1 VDWWLLLLRV
11 VHVGS
16 AMVWF
21 GGAIIGGFFLAPTA
35 AALGDS
41 AQPFMDHLM
50 RRRRMGILFPVVA
63 ALTVVAGAALYW
75 RDSGG
80 LQPAWIMSS
89 TGLAF
94 TVGGAAAIASFALGF
109 VLVAPSVME
118 QTAVRNELAASGAAP
133 SADQLARLEHADHLM
148 RLATRVDLPL
158 ILLAG
163 LTMATA
169 RYL

>member
-1 VDWWLLLLRV
+1 MDWLLLGLRV

-21 GGAIIGGFFLAPTA
+21 GGAIIGGFFLSPTA
-35 AALGDS
+35 TALGDK

-50 RRRRMGILFPVVA
+50 RRRRMGIVFPVVA
-63 ALTVVAGAALYW
+63 ALTVLAGAALYW

-80 LQPAWIMSS
+80 LQWAWISS
-89 TGLAF
+89 PTGVAY
-94 TVGGAAAIASFALGF
+94 TIGGAAAIASFVLGF
-109 VLVAPSVME
+109 ILVAPSVAE
-118 QTAVRNELAASGAAP
+118 QSAVRNELAASGDAP
-133 SADQLARLEHADHLM
+133 TQSQRERLQHADSLM
-148 RLATRVDLPL
+148 RLAARVDLPL
-158 ILLAG
+158 ILVAG